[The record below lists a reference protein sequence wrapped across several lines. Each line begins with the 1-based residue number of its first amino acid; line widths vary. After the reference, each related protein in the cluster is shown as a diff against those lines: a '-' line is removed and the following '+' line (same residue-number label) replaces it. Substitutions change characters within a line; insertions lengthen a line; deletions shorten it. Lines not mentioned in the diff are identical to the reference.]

1 MRKTKGNKGLL
12 DRRRFESLE
21 REKECWLRGL
31 SQKKAIR
38 LEEKMMSSP
47 LIIELGLNLRQDH
60 PICLKKSLE
69 LMRRAAQKRR
79 RVAIKK
85 GTSN

>member
-31 SQKKAIR
+31 SRKKAIR
-38 LEEKMMSSP
+38 LEEAMLSSE
-47 LIIELGLNLRQDH
+47 LICEWRKNFPVDN
-60 PICLKKSLE
+60 PVCLKQSL
-69 LMRRAAQKRR
+69 QGRR
-79 RVAIKK
+79 RKK
-85 GTSN
+85 